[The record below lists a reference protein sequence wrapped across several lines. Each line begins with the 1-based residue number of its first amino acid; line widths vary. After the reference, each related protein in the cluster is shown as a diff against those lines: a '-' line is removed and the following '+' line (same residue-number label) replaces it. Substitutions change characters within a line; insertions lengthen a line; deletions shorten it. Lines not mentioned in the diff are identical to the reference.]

1 MNDKNTNERNKN
13 HMNSVEQ
20 FLQEVSQDK
29 ALQQQIQS
37 LEKPESRVNK
47 LVELGEKRGYN
58 FTSTEVE
65 DWLREKKQ
73 ELSESE
79 LDAVAGGGIFTEG
92 IAGLIGGTGASI
104 LGLVTGRNVGE
115 SFEVGREKMRDL
127 FKDFPI

>member
-13 HMNSVEQ
+13 YMNSVEQ

-37 LEKPESRVNK
+37 IEKPESRVNK
-47 LVELGEKRGYN
+47 LLELAEKRGYN

-65 DWLREKKQ
+65 DWLRKKKQ

-92 IAGLIGGTGASI
+92 IAGLIGGTSASI
-104 LGLVTGRNVGE
+104 IGLVTGRNVGE

-127 FKDFPI
+127 FKDSPI

>member
-1 MNDKNTNERNKN
+1 
-13 HMNSVEQ
+13 MNSVEQ

-37 LEKPESRVNK
+37 IEKPESRVNK
-47 LVELGEKRGYN
+47 LLELAEKRGYN

-65 DWLREKKQ
+65 DWLRKKKQ

-92 IAGLIGGTGASI
+92 IAGLIGGTSASI
-104 LGLVTGRNVGE
+104 IGLVTGRNVGE

-127 FKDFPI
+127 FKDSPI